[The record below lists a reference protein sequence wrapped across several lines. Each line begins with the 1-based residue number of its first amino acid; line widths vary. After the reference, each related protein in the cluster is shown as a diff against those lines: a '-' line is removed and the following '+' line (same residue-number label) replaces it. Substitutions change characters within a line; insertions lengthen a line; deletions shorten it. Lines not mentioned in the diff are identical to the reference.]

1 MLSALIR
8 FNLRV
13 LLNPPPHKSVSSLHI
28 AESTDRPRKVIG
40 WLLCVFRVHYHL
52 SCGTCVLSAISSI
65 HPLFLL
71 VLHRVLYAGT

>member
-28 AESTDRPRKVIG
+28 AESADQPRKVMGMIVNDCCLRAVTS
-40 WLLCVFRVHYHL
+40 LLNSVPSMRD
-52 SCGTCVLSAISSI
+52 
-65 HPLFLL
+65 
-71 VLHRVLYAGT
+71 